1 MQYRAAVYTVYRNR
15 RRGACEKDGSAPY
28 SKWLS
33 SAPLPR
39 NIHERPDRL
48 IGPWRSSSRQM
59 MQAAW
64 RLSRGQGVAP
74 PRTTNRPTPTTITTT
89 TTTKKKDRLRTRS
102 LHDQVRVSSPYLCHV
117 LFPKTFLFCGRL
129 RQDRLLPIFAFVSGF
144 IRSWR
149 LKLERNARAVWLKLY
164 ETKRTKQKYEV
175 DLPRGAE
182 GFNRGLARACLKSM
196 RGYFHT
202 KLTITL
208 SQGRLRFLFLFLKEN
223 RIVKNMVHFRD
234 TLKVP
239 LFTLS
244 KD

>member
-1 MQYRAAVYTVYRNR
+1 MQYRATVYTVYRNR
-15 RRGACEKDGSAPY
+15 RRGACTKDGSAPY

-74 PRTTNRPTPTTITTT
+74 PRTTNRPTPTTVTTT
-89 TTTKKKDRLRTRS
+89 TTTKKDRLRTRS

-129 RQDRLLPIFAFVSGF
+129 RQDRLLPIFAFCEWFYSQLAFKSRKKREGCPAET
-144 IRSWR
+144 IR
-149 LKLERNARAVWLKLY
+149 N
-164 ETKRTKQKYEV
+164 ETYKTK
-175 DLPRGAE
+175 
-182 GFNRGLARACLKSM
+182 
-196 RGYFHT
+196 
-202 KLTITL
+202 I
-208 SQGRLRFLFLFLKEN
+208 
-223 RIVKNMVHFRD
+223 
-234 TLKVP
+234 
-239 LFTLS
+239 
-244 KD
+244 